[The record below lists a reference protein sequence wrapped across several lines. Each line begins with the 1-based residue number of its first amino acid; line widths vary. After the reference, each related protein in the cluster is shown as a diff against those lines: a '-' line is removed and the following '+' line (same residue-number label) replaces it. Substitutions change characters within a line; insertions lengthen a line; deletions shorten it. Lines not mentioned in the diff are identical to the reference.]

1 MVFFHD
7 FISVKFLSLYTNYIL
22 ITLINRLMDWT
33 RAGRE
38 LRQLADT
45 FSRSKE
51 RKTVQK
57 RAQALSMDALD
68 YDNFAQLLQEL
79 FQVNNM
85 F

>member
-1 MVFFHD
+1 
-7 FISVKFLSLYTNYIL
+7 
-22 ITLINRLMDWT
+22 MDWT